1 MPSGKATDGLTKS
14 ARVAPEDDE
23 SVEAE
28 EAAVV
33 EAEPPRLTC
42 VWISKASGRE
52 ADATDEVCEDC
63 SETVVVESV

>member
-14 ARVAPEDDE
+14 ARVAPED
-23 SVEAE
+23 E